1 MANFDAQV
9 KSLTGIDISNSTIQ
23 GYLTQWLTDGAR
35 EVTNVMPQD
44 ILEEHATKTEIDS
57 SPGYLDLSN
66 AKVFLKYGPTSMLS
80 VNKTKISSILF
91 FSK

>member
-44 ILEEHATKTEIDS
+44 ILEEHATKTEI
-57 SPGYLDLSN
+57 GATGGTVYLEMMVVNLEFAEKFLHLIIVDL
-66 AKVFLKYGPTSMLS
+66 VIVLK
-80 VNKTKISSILF
+80 
-91 FSK
+91 